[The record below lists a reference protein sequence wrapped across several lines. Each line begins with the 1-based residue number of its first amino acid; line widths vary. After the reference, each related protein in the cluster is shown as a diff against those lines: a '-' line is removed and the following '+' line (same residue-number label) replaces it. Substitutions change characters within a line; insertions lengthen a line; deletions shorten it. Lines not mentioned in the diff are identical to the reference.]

1 MLCEAVITLCVSL
14 YSSSLKHVVPFI
26 AAPQITVSHPF
37 HIKVLSALLKYKKDA
52 EIILQYILFKQHWFV
67 HLQHFFLFWDLQKKM
82 H

>member
-37 HIKVLSALLKYKKDA
+37 HIKVLSALL
-52 EIILQYILFKQHWFV
+52 
-67 HLQHFFLFWDLQKKM
+67 
-82 H
+82 